1 MTPDAS
7 PSEISARKLWLWYA
21 AAAAAFIPAIGFHYV
36 GEEAIFPKAS
46 LEMWFR
52 GDWVQQILV
61 GLNHQHNPLF
71 NWIII
76 AVCRVI
82 GWEWMLEVA
91 RAVAIGATVSSGLV
105 LAWLALRVFDDRRF
119 AAWAAVVYLMLADV
133 TLYRGWLAYVDPL
146 FGFLVF
152 SAVACLWVA
161 CRERRTALLALAV
174 AFLTLGFLAK
184 AFTSYVFYGLSAFI
198 LLLDRDYRRVLLG
211 PSSAALHAAGILAV
225 AVWIGVVPANEGQ
238 GPRMFK
244 EIVDKFDLAGML
256 DYLVKLVAYPLETAL
271 KAAPAALLA
280 LYYARKRP
288 WQGDPARPAFMTA
301 AAITALNYLPYWL
314 APQSHTRY
322 LVPLFPFAA
331 LVFARVIWSAGP
343 GARVVT
349 LRWFAALLAVKLA
362 LVLAIFPYYQRTYRG
377 ENFALVAQAILERT
391 RGHALYTTNVSA
403 TGLSVAANLDILR
416 LPAPPVA
423 WPPPE
428 WESGFVISYTP
439 DPGLGR
445 VVEQYRL
452 GGKDLYLVC
461 RGAACGS
468 VTK

>member
-1 MTPDAS
+1 MTPEAS
-7 PSEISARKLWLWYA
+7 PAEISTRKLWMWYA

-52 GDWVQQILV
+52 GEWVQQILV

-76 AVCRVI
+76 AICRIV
-82 GWEWMLEVA
+82 GWEWMLQVA
-91 RAVAIGATVSSGLV
+91 RLVAISATVASGLV

-119 AAWAAVVYLMLADV
+119 AAWTAVVYLMLADV

-152 SAVACLWVA
+152 SAIACLWVA
-161 CRERRTALLALAV
+161 CRERRAALLAVAV
-174 AFLTLGFLAK
+174 ASLVLGFLAK
-184 AFTSYVFYGLSAFI
+184 AFTAFVFYGVAVLV
-198 LLLDRDYRRVLLG
+198 LLRGKDSRRFLLG
-211 PSSAALHAAGILAV
+211 PASLAIHATGVAAI
-225 AVWIGVVPANEGQ
+225 AVWLSVVPANEGQ
-238 GPRMFK
+238 GPRMFR
-244 EIVDKFDLAGML
+244 EIVDKFGFTGVP

-288 WQGDPARPAFMTA
+288 WEGDPARPALITA

-314 APQSHTRY
+314 APQSHSRY
-322 LVPLFPFAA
+322 LVPLFPLAA

-343 GARVVT
+343 GAQVVT
-349 LRWFAALLAVKLA
+349 VRWFAALLAIKLA
-362 LVLAIFPYYQRTYRG
+362 LTLAIFPYYQKTYRG
-377 ENFALVAQAILERT
+377 ENYALAAQAILERT
-391 RGHALYTTNVSA
+391 RAHALYTTDVSA
-403 TGLSVAANLDILR
+403 SGLSVAANLDILR
-416 LPAPPVA
+416 LPVPPVA

-428 WESGFVISYTP
+428 WDTGFVMSYTP

-445 VVEQYRL
+445 LVEKYRL
-452 GGKDLYLVC
+452 GGDDLYLLC
-461 RGAACGS
+461 RGAACDAR
-468 VTK
+468 

>member
-1 MTPDAS
+1 MTAESS
-7 PSEISARKLWLWYA
+7 PAEVSARKLWLWYA

-52 GDWVQQILV
+52 GEWVQQILV

-76 AVCRVI
+76 ALCQIV
-82 GWEWMLEVA
+82 GWEWMLQVA
-91 RAVAIGATVSSGLV
+91 RLVAISATVAAGLV
-105 LAWLALRVFDDRRF
+105 LAWLALRVFEDRRF
-119 AAWAAVVYLMLADV
+119 AALTAVLYMTMADV
-133 TLYRGWLAYVDPL
+133 VLYRGWLAYVDPL
-146 FGFLVF
+146 FGFFVF

-174 AFLTLGFLAK
+174 ASLVLGFLAK
-184 AFTSYVFYGLSAFI
+184 AFTAFVFYGVAVFV
-198 LLLDRDYRRVLLG
+198 LLLGKESRRFLLG
-211 PSSAALHAAGILAV
+211 PASLVVHAAGAAALT
-225 AVWIGVVPANEGQ
+225 VWLGVIPANEGQ

-244 EIVDKFDLAGML
+244 EIVDKFGFTGVL
-256 DYLVKLVAYPLETAL
+256 DYLMKLVAYPLETAL

-288 WQGDPARPAFMTA
+288 WEGDPGRPALITA

-322 LVPLFPFAA
+322 LVPLFPLAA

-343 GARVVT
+343 GAQVVT
-349 LRWFAALLAVKLA
+349 VRWFAALLAIKLA
-362 LVLAIFPYYQRTYRG
+362 LTLAIFPYYQKTYRG
-377 ENFALVAQAILERT
+377 ENFALAAQAILERT

-403 TGLSVAANLDILR
+403 SGLSVAANLDILR

-428 WESGFVISYTP
+428 WDTGFVISYTP

-452 GGKDLYLVC
+452 GGDDLYLLC
-461 RGAACGS
+461 RGSACAG
-468 VTK
+468 KRD